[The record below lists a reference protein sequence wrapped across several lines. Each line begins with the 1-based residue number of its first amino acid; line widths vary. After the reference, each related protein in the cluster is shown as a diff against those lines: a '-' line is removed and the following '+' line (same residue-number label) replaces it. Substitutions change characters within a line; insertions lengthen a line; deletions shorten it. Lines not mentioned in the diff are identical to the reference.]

1 MSLPL
6 PRSLSPSK
14 VAAFKDCA
22 LAFRFSAIDRLPEP
36 PSIPAVKGTLVH
48 RALERL
54 FWLVP
59 AGSRSLEAAMAQ
71 LQLAWDER
79 ERDPEWLA
87 LGLGPEEAQSMLDE
101 AGTLI
106 GRYFRLEDPD
116 SVVVLGTELTLEATV
131 GTLVLRGIIDRLDLD
146 EDGQLVVTDYKTGRV
161 PGATHEQA
169 RLAGV
174 HFYAYLCQ
182 QVLGLRPARV
192 QLLYL
197 REPVAITTVPSEQS
211 IKGLRQRTT
220 AVWTA
225 VERACQLEDFRP
237 KPSALCEWCAFRAGC
252 PAFGGDPRL
261 LSALGAATA
270 GSPRL
275 APAPAFSTPA

>member
-22 LAFRFSAIDRLPEP
+22 LAFRFSAIDHVPEP
-36 PSIPAVKGTLVH
+36 PTSPAVRGTLVH

-59 AGSRSLEAAMAQ
+59 AGSRSREAAMVQ
-71 LQLAWDER
+71 LQAAWAELD
-79 ERDPEWLA
+79 RDSEWLA
-87 LGLGPEEAQSMLDE
+87 LGLGPDEAATMLEEARVLV
-101 AGTLI
+101 
-106 GRYFRLEDPD
+106 GRYFQLEDPD
-116 SVVVLGTELTLEATV
+116 SVVVLGTELTLEAKV
-131 GTLVLRGIIDRLDLD
+131 GTLVLRGIIDRLELD
-146 EDGQLVVTDYKTGRV
+146 QDGQLVVTDYKTGSV
-161 PGATHEQA
+161 PSVSHEQA

-182 QVLGLRPARV
+182 QVLGRRPARV

-197 REPVAITTVPSEQS
+197 RAPVAITTVPSEQS

-225 VERACQLEDFRP
+225 VERACRLEDFRP
-237 KPSALCEWCAFRAGC
+237 KPSGLCEWCAFRAGC
-252 PAFGGDPRL
+252 PAFGGDPRVL
-261 LSALGAATA
+261 AALGATA
-270 GSPRL
+270 AGPTRAPSGDPV
-275 APAPAFSTPA
+275 PAPA